1 MNSTSTKTS
10 VDSIESSTIQPVTW
24 IIVDILF
31 FIYCLIMLI
40 LILKKHRNHLE
51 PVHLLTL
58 SGLVDI
64 VTVCFNYFIFDLVS
78 LIWSETGHSFTNL
91 NRHLAFSIW
100 LGFYLD
106 VMAAEVNELIFAS
119 FDHVKYYEY
128 ITNNKAMQWLY

>member
-10 VDSIESSTIQPVTW
+10 VDSIESSANQPVTW

-64 VTVCFNYFIFDLVS
+64 VTVCFIYFIFDLVC
-78 LIWSETGHSFTNL
+78 HSYGQKQDTVSPISTDFL
-91 NRHLAFSIW
+91 PSQSGLVSIW
-100 LGFYLD
+100 
-106 VMAAEVNELIFAS
+106 MS
-119 FDHVKYYEY
+119 
-128 ITNNKAMQWLY
+128 WLRK